1 VIVLHFAASLTE
13 LSCIIIKYTEQR
25 EINGTKTKNMKERE
39 QDATFRSSAFLVS
52 WRR

>member
-13 LSCIIIKYTEQR
+13 LGFIIIKCTEQR
-25 EINGTKTKNMKERE
+25 EINGVKIKNMKERE
-39 QDATFRSSAFLVS
+39 QDATFRSSAFLGS